1 MKMRSIHSLYNK
13 FINLFSVSIEK
24 MEDSLPLYL
33 IELSAAL
40 TTNSLKSRENLY
52 EKIRKDKF
60 DINSINI

>member
-1 MKMRSIHSLYNK
+1 
-13 FINLFSVSIEK
+13 